1 MKKYR
6 QLIIFGIIHALILI
20 LLFNSG
26 IYHNSSLTGDVAE
39 FFNYSSNIVHGSLP
53 YRDFAVEYPPLAL
66 VCFTIPRLVTSTFS
80 DYHWAFSVEILIFD
94 LLALFLLSKLSRVLG
109 INQITTLV
117 IYTLLLIGI
126 GPLLIYRFDLIP
138 AVMVLACL
146 YAFSQ
151 GKYGLAWAIL
161 AMGVMTK
168 IYPIVIA
175 PIFLI
180 YELSQH
186 RYKEALRE
194 IGLFVLTAQ
203 IIILPGFFINPTG
216 FVNSFLVQM
225 HRGLQLESTYS
236 SFILLFQN
244 LGLTKVYIES
254 AGPLIASMDIISPAA
269 SFLSEIA
276 WLVMA
281 AALIL
286 IYWLFYRRCSNK
298 MVYLSP
304 KKQPDMV
311 DIIYY
316 SFLAVLIFIIS
327 SNVFSPQYLIWF
339 IPLAPLVIW
348 RWKNA
353 LWLGLIMVSAL
364 TYYEFPL
371 HYNLLE
377 KGNALLVYILLSR
390 NILLIVLTGWLIEW
404 RLLFKKYSKQSLS
417 RFLQ

>member
-1 MKKYR
+1 MGVADLPGQPAVFKPNKWPISPKY
-6 QLIIFGIIHALILI
+6 A
-20 LLFNSG
+20 
-26 IYHNSSLTGDVAE
+26 
-39 FFNYSSNIVHGSLP
+39 
-53 YRDFAVEYPPLAL
+53 
-66 VCFTIPRLVTSTFS
+66 
-80 DYHWAFSVEILIFD
+80 YHWAFSVEILIFD
-94 LLALFLLSKLSRVLG
+94 LLLLFLLSKLSRVLG

-117 IYTLLLIGI
+117 IYTLLLTGI

-146 YAFSQ
+146 YAFSR
-151 GKYGLAWAIL
+151 GKYGLAWVIL

-194 IGLFVLTAQ
+194 IGLFVLSAQ

-276 WLVMA
+276 WFVMV

-286 IYWLFYRRCSNK
+286 IYWLFYRRFSNK
-298 MVYLSP
+298 TI
-304 KKQPDMV
+304 Q
-311 DIIYY
+311 
-316 SFLAVLIFIIS
+316 
-327 SNVFSPQYLIWF
+327 
-339 IPLAPLVIW
+339 APH
-348 RWKNA
+348 R
-353 LWLGLIMVSAL
+353 
-364 TYYEFPL
+364 P
-371 HYNLLE
+371 
-377 KGNALLVYILLSR
+377 
-390 NILLIVLTGWLIEW
+390 
-404 RLLFKKYSKQSLS
+404 
-417 RFLQ
+417 

>member
-6 QLIIFGIIHALILI
+6 QLIIFGIIHALILL

-26 IYHNSSLTGDVAE
+26 IYHNSSLTGDVTE
-39 FFNYSSNIVHGSLP
+39 FFKYSSKIVHGSLP

-66 VCFTIPRLVTSTFS
+66 VCFTIPRLVASTLS
-80 DYHWAFSVEILIFD
+80 AYHWAFAVEILVFD
-94 LLALFLLSKLSRVLG
+94 LIALFLLSKLSRGLG

-117 IYTLLLIGI
+117 IYTLLLTGI

-146 YAFSQ
+146 YAFSR

-161 AMGVMTK
+161 ALGAMTK

-186 RYKEALRE
+186 RYKEVLKE
-194 IGLFVLTAQ
+194 IGLFALIAE
-203 IIILPGFFINPTG
+203 IIIAPGFFISPAG
-216 FVNSFLVQM
+216 FINSFLVQT

-236 SFILLFQN
+236 SFILLLQN

-254 AGPLIASMDIISPAA
+254 AGPLIASMDVISPAA
-269 SFLSEIA
+269 GFLSEIA
-276 WLVMA
+276 WFVMVL
-281 AALIL
+281 ALIL
-286 IYWLFYRRCSNK
+286 IYWLFYRRHSNK
-298 MVYLSP
+298 TGDISP
-304 KKQPDMV
+304 NTQPDMV
-311 DIIYY
+311 NIIYY
-316 SFLAVLIFIIS
+316 SFLAILMFIIA

-339 IPLAPLVIW
+339 FPIAPLVVR
-348 RWKNA
+348 RWENV
-353 LWLGLIMVSAL
+353 LWFVLIMVGIL

-371 HYNLLE
+371 HYDLLE
-377 KGNALLVYILLSR
+377 TGNTLLVYILLSR
-390 NILLIVLTGWLIEW
+390 NILLIILTGWLIEW
-404 RLLFKKYSKQSLS
+404 RLLFKKYSRQSLS
-417 RFLQ
+417 RLPR

>member
-6 QLIIFGIIHALILI
+6 QLIIFGIIHALILL

-26 IYHNSSLTGDVAE
+26 IYHNSSLIGDVTE
-39 FFNYSSNIVHGSLP
+39 FFKYSSKIVHGSLP

-66 VCFTIPRLVTSTFS
+66 VCFTIPRLVTSTPCA
-80 DYHWAFSVEILIFD
+80 YHWAFSVEILVFD
-94 LLALFLLSKLSRVLG
+94 LMALFLLSKLSRGLG
-109 INQITTLV
+109 INPIAAMV
-117 IYTLLLIGI
+117 IYTLLIIGI
-126 GPLLIYRFDLIP
+126 GPLVINRFDLIP

-146 YAFSQ
+146 YAFSR
-151 GKYGLAWAIL
+151 GKYGLAWAVL
-161 AMGVMTK
+161 ALGVMTK

-186 RYKEALRE
+186 RYKEVLME
-194 IGLFVLTAQ
+194 IGLSALIVE
-203 IIILPGFFINPTG
+203 IIIVPGFFISPAG
-216 FVNSFLVQM
+216 LINSFLVQM

-254 AGPLIASMDIISPAA
+254 AGPLIASMDVISPAA
-269 SFLSEIA
+269 SFLSEIV
-276 WLVMA
+276 WFVMVP
-281 AALIL
+281 ALIL
-286 IYWLFYRRCSNK
+286 IYWLFYRRNSNK
-298 MVYLSP
+298 TGDLSP

-311 DIIYY
+311 NIIYY
-316 SFLAVLIFIIS
+316 SFLAILIFIIS

-339 IPLAPLVIW
+339 FPIAPLVIW

-377 KGNALLVYILLSR
+377 KGNHLLVYILLSR

-404 RLLFKKYSKQSLS
+404 RLLFKKYPKQSLS
-417 RFLQ
+417 RLS